1 MEILAVGLGSL
12 GAAFIRNLVENFH
25 FSSLHLVDH
34 DRVEER
40 NIEKHPFFTIADI
53 GRFKTDVISD
63 YYRNKTKFTLISH
76 PLRIEQVPLNFF
88 ARFSIIIAAIDSL
101 TTRRWLNWALYETHF
116 GDDKDVPIF
125 IEAGCEG
132 NMAHSRLFRPM
143 KRRKG
148 PCIECT
154 KNLYKTGDESIALCS
169 IPPQLRS
176 IEQCIQWASI
186 SCFDLREIMEI
197 AKKKAQ
203 EVGLDYE
210 SISLSKCEQFLNRT
224 VPTDPETNQR
234 IAREALNELK
244 KGEDWKKK
252 TLFISLQNECEAQK
266 IILEPSDEYCHVCW

>member
-12 GAAFIRNLVENFH
+12 GGEIIRNLVENFP

-40 NIEKHPFFTIADI
+40 NIGKHPFFTISDI

-63 YYRNKTKFTLISH
+63 YYRNKIEFTLISH
-76 PLRIEQVPLNFF
+76 PIRIEQVPLNFF
-88 ARFSIIIAAIDSL
+88 GKFSIIIAAVDSL
-101 TTRRWLNWALYETHF
+101 ATRRWLNWALYETYF
-116 GDDKDVPIF
+116 GDDEDVPIF

-154 KNLYKTGDESIALCS
+154 KNLYKRGDETVAFCAITS
-169 IPPQLRS
+169 QLTS

-186 SCFDLREIMEI
+186 S
-197 AKKKAQ
+197 
-203 EVGLDYE
+203 
-210 SISLSKCEQFLNRT
+210 
-224 VPTDPETNQR
+224 
-234 IAREALNELK
+234 
-244 KGEDWKKK
+244 
-252 TLFISLQNECEAQK
+252 
-266 IILEPSDEYCHVCW
+266 